1 MAVKKNLRLP
11 KIFASILER
20 ILPFQ
25 DRESLIG
32 DFEEKYRYL
41 ADEKGRTQALFWFS
55 LNIAKLFPA
64 FICNTLQGSFI
75 MLKNNMKITFR
86 NMKRHKGFSLIN
98 ISGLAI
104 GMACAILIFLWIQ
117 YELSFDEFHANA
129 RQLYQAVYK
138 FEDQEV
144 YGRYLPGPLAD
155 LLKEEYPEIM
165 DATTYKPWEKKIS
178 FGTKSYFGTGSYV
191 DPSFFDMFTFPFVK
205 GNPETAFSEPLS
217 VVITE
222 DLADRLFGKEDPI
235 GKTLTYFAFSQGTD
249 LKVTGVIANIPRNS
263 HIQFDFL
270 IPYKI
275 GYDWMQTWS
284 NNAVHTYVLLHESSN
299 WQDVG
304 DKISGVLNEH
314 IPNSKIRTR
323 LYLYPLWKIHLHA
336 LEGGGL
342 ITYIYIFS
350 AMALVVLLIA
360 CINFMNLSTARS
372 EKRFREIGIK
382 KVVGSS
388 RPQLA
393 RQFLSEAVVL
403 SFLALFLAVLMVKW
417 FLPSINAMLGFEL
430 KIHFSS
436 LFVLILIA
444 MGLLTGIV
452 SGSYPAFFL
461 STIQPAAILKGN
473 LSSMIVVK
481 KKWSRKSTSS
491 QKGTFLRKVLVVI
504 QFSLSIFFIICVS
517 GIQKQLTYIRNR
529 DLGFDKEHVLVIQAE
544 GSLKQKSQ
552 IIRNELLENPD
563 IQNVTFSA
571 FSLTDWESSVSG
583 RDLNWTGKTGDK
595 DFLLGNNYVDYD
607 YCDTFDMK
615 MVEGRFFSEEFG
627 TDASDACVVNEAAI
641 RAMELDEPIGKQIAW
656 SSGLPYENRRTI
668 VGVIADF
675 NTQSLHR
682 EIRPFVLMPLEN
694 FRQFMSNYVCIKL
707 RSDDIPSSLGA
718 IENTIRTFVPDD
730 PFLYHFLDEKIDSLY
745 RTEQLT
751 GKLTRY
757 ITFLAI
763 FISSLGLFGLA
774 SFSVERRTKE
784 IGVRK
789 VLGASASKI
798 ILLLTKDFSK
808 WVLLANII
816 AWPVAWFSL
825 KKWLQNFAYRTNIGV
840 WIFLFSASLAL
851 AIALFV
857 ICFQSLKAALAN
869 PVKSLR
875 YE

>member
-1 MAVKKNLRLP
+1 MKKYSRLP
-11 KIFASILER
+11 KIFPSMLER
-20 ILPFQ
+20 ILPLE

-32 DFEEKYRYL
+32 DFEEKYRSMVS
-41 ADEKGRTQALFWFS
+41 EMGKVRALFWS
-55 LNIAKLFPA
+55 WLNIAKLIPA
-64 FICNTLQGSFI
+64 FVSNTMTWSFI
-75 MLKNNMKITFR
+75 MLKNYLKITFR

-104 GMACAILIFLWIQ
+104 GMACAILILLWIQ
-117 YELSFDEFHANA
+117 HELSFDRFHANA
-129 RQLYQAVYK
+129 GQLYQAVYK

-144 YGRYLPGPLAD
+144 YGTYLPGPLAD
-155 LLKEEYPEIM
+155 LLKEEYPEII

-178 FGTKSYFGTGSYV
+178 SGTKSFFGTGSYV
-191 DPSFFDMFTFPFVK
+191 DPSFFDMFSFPFVQ
-205 GNPETAFSEPLS
+205 GDPETAFSDPLS
-217 VVITE
+217 VVVTE
-222 DLADRLFGKEDPI
+222 DLAVRLFGEEDPL
-235 GKTLTYFAFSQGTD
+235 GKTLTYYAFSRGTD

-284 NNAVHTYVLLHESSN
+284 NNAVHTYVLLHENSS
-299 WQDVG
+299 WQDVS

-314 IPNSKIRTR
+314 IPDSKIRTD
-323 LYLYPLWKIHLHA
+323 LYLYPLQKIHLHA

-388 RPQLA
+388 RPQLI
-393 RQFLSEAVVL
+393 RQFLSEAVML
-403 SFLALFLAVLMVKW
+403 SFLALVLAVLIVQW

-430 KIHFSS
+430 KIPYSS
-436 LFVLILIA
+436 SFVLILLGMA
-444 MGLLTGIV
+444 LLTGFV
-452 SGSYPAFFL
+452 AGSYPAFFL
-461 STIQPAAILKGN
+461 SAVQPAAILKGQIPA
-473 LSSMIVVK
+473 MIVLK
-481 KKWSRKSTSS
+481 KKRGRKSTSH
-491 QKGTFLRKVLVVI
+491 QKGSFLRKILVVT

-529 DLGFDKEHVLVIQAE
+529 DLGFDKEHIVVIQAE
-544 GSLKQKSQ
+544 GDLKQKSQ

-583 RDLNWTGKTGDK
+583 RDMNWTGKMADK

-607 YCDTFDMK
+607 YCDTFEMK
-615 MVEGRFFSEEFG
+615 MAEGRFFSKEFT
-627 TDASDACVVNEAAI
+627 TDASEACVVNEAAV
-641 RAMELDEPIGKQIAW
+641 RAMEMDEPLGKQIVW
-656 SSGLPYENRRTI
+656 SVGLPYENRKTI
-668 VGVIADF
+668 VGVIEDF

-682 EIRPFVLMPLEN
+682 EIRPFVLMPIEN
-694 FRQFMSNYVCIKL
+694 LRQYMSNYVCIKL
-707 RSDDIPSSLGA
+707 KSVDIPSTLAA
-718 IENTIRTFVPDD
+718 IENTIRSFVPDD

-751 GKLTRY
+751 GKLTRN

-763 FISSLGLFGLA
+763 FISCLGLFGLA

-816 AWPVAWFSL
+816 AWPVAWFAMNG
-825 KKWLQNFAYRTNIGV
+825 WLENFAYRTTIGI
-840 WIFLFSASLAL
+840 WIFLFSALMAL
-851 AIALFV
+851 VIALSV
-857 ICFQSLKAALAN
+857 ICIQSVKAALAN
-869 PVKSLR
+869 PADSLR

>member
-1 MAVKKNLRLP
+1 MAVKKYSRLP
-11 KIFASILER
+11 KIFPSILER
-20 ILPFQ
+20 ILPVQ
-25 DRESLIG
+25 DRESLLG
-32 DFEEKYRYL
+32 DFEEKYHYL
-41 ADEKGRTQALFWFS
+41 AEEKGRGRALFW
-55 LNIAKLFPA
+55 LGLYIIRLIPV
-64 FICNTLQGSFI
+64 FISNSMLWSFI
-75 MLKNNMKITFR
+75 MFKNYMKITFR

-104 GMACAILIFLWIQ
+104 GMACAILILLWIQ
-117 YELSFDEFHANA
+117 YELSFDRFHANTG
-129 RQLYQAVYK
+129 QLYQAVYK

-144 YGRYLPGPLAD
+144 YGRYLPGPLAA
-155 LLKEEYPEIM
+155 LLKEDYPDIVNS
-165 DATTYKPWEKKIS
+165 TSYKPWEKKIS
-178 FGTKSYFGTGSYV
+178 FGNKSFFGTGSYV

-205 GNPETAFSEPLS
+205 GDPKTAFSEPLS
-217 VVITE
+217 VVVTE
-222 DLADRLFGKEDPI
+222 DLAGRLFGKEDPM

-270 IPYKI
+270 IPYRI
-275 GYDWMQTWS
+275 GYDWMKTWS
-284 NNAVHTYVLLHESSN
+284 NNAVHTYVLLHEGSS
-299 WQDVG
+299 WQDVS

-314 IPNSKIRTR
+314 IPNSKIKTN
-323 LYLYPLWKIHLHA
+323 LYLYPLPKLHLYA

-342 ITYIYIFS
+342 IIYVYIFT
-350 AMALVVLLIA
+350 AMALIVLLIA

-372 EKRFREIGIK
+372 EKRFKEIGIK

-388 RPQLA
+388 RPQLV

-403 SFLALFLAVLMVKW
+403 SFLALFLALLMVKW
-417 FLPSINAMLGFEL
+417 FLPSINAMLGIEL
-430 KIHFSS
+430 KVLYSWF
-436 LFVLILIA
+436 FVLILLGMA
-444 MGLLTGIV
+444 FLTGLA

-473 LSSMIVVK
+473 LSSMIVLK
-481 KKWSRKSTSS
+481 RKGRGKSASS
-491 QKGTFLRKVLVVI
+491 QKGSFLRKVLVVA
-504 QFSLSIFFIICVS
+504 QFSLSIFFIVCVL
-517 GIQKQLTYIRNR
+517 GIQKQLSFIRNR
-529 DLGFDKEHVLVIQAE
+529 DLGFDKEHVVVVQAE
-544 GSLKQKSQ
+544 GDLKLKSHT
-552 IIRNELLENPD
+552 IRNELLENPD

-571 FSLTDWESSVSG
+571 FSLTDWESSISG
-583 RDLNWTGKTGDK
+583 RDLNWTGKNSDK

-615 MVEGRFFSEEFG
+615 MVEGRFFSKEFG
-627 TDASDACVVNEAAI
+627 TDASDACVVNEAAL

-656 SSGLPYENRRTI
+656 SSGLPHENRRTI
-668 VGVIADF
+668 VGVIEDF

-682 EIRPFVLMPLEN
+682 EIRPFVLMPIEN
-694 FRQFMSNYVCIKL
+694 FQQYMSNFMCIKL
-707 RSDDIPSSLGA
+707 KSDDIPGSLSL
-718 IENTIRTFVPDD
+718 IERTIRKLVPDD
-730 PFLYHFLDEKIDSLY
+730 PFIYHFLDEKIDSLY

-789 VLGASASKI
+789 VLGASVPKI

-808 WVLLANII
+808 WVVLANII
-816 AWPVAWFSL
+816 AWPVAWFAMNTWL
-825 KKWLQNFAYRTNIGV
+825 KNFAYRTTIGV

-851 AIALFV
+851 VIALFV

-869 PVKSLR
+869 PADSLR